1 MLAALVQGQQLQH
14 PLFHPEK
21 GVKKKNSS
29 KIATQWTTSLNK
41 IHLENSRWF
50 MLLLIMWCP
59 YLVGLQYIVSSLMER
74 NSKWQSSSRNGVTMP
89 LGIWG
94 QFREATATSTKFS
107 NKEDNFI
114 HAEIEKLA
122 RKGVLEE
129 TKHSKNVFFSNFS
142 LRKQKDVSYCLIL
155 NCACYSCK
163 LCIIALQVIAQ
174 TTYIFPVV
182 LSPILRLF
190 L

>member
-1 MLAALVQGQQLQH
+1 
-14 PLFHPEK
+14 
-21 GVKKKNSS
+21 
-29 KIATQWTTSLNK
+29 
-41 IHLENSRWF
+41 
-50 MLLLIMWCP
+50 
-59 YLVGLQYIVSSLMER
+59 MER

-107 NKEDNFI
+107 NKEVNFI

-174 TTYIFPVV
+174 TTHFSCGIKSNFKVV
-182 LSPILRLF
+182 FVVKEFKRIYNNFRNPLRLLLYPF
-190 L
+190 LNEFDHCILELLKQQRERLEQR